1 MIGLS
6 DVISI
11 KRQSSPQNA
20 ARYFKD
26 HLTRDDY
33 YADRQQTPGRW
44 FGQGCQALGLDS
56 QAPVRQEDFVALC
69 KGLRPDDHSRLTQ
82 RANTNRRCLYD
93 LTVSAPKSVSIMAL
107 LAADE
112 RLIAAHERAVAA
124 TLEAAETLAQTRVR
138 KGAAV
143 DTEQSR
149 LTGNIVAARF
159 QHQESRA
166 LDPQLHTHC
175 VVFNVTYDPV
185 EKRLK
190 ALQAQ
195 PFYDH
200 AKDLT
205 GLYRKHLA
213 QSLHALGYETYL
225 DRHRC
230 IQIRGVDADLMA
242 QFSKRAAQ
250 RDALVALKEQEL
262 GRPLTKR
269 EVSKVVHE
277 HRAKKQKRIDPQALR
292 KVQLEQLSPA
302 GRQSL
307 EQLKQRALAACASH
321 REPVAPARQ
330 PAFVPT
336 PPGPGFNWIAA
347 VRLALLANRATK
359 LDYYLF
365 SLHMP
370 LPQRVL
376 WAARFFQQ
384 AQRTG
389 RVLRYGQRRGQQ
401 QRSLS
406 R

>member
-1 MIGLS
+1 MIRFS

-26 HLTRDDY
+26 HLSRDDY
-33 YADRQQTPGRW
+33 YADRQQTRGRW

-112 RLIAAHERAVAA
+112 RLITAHERAVAA

-149 LTGNIVAARF
+149 LTGSIVAARF

-205 GLYRKHLA
+205 GLYREHLA
-213 QSLHALGYETYL
+213 QSLHALGYETYH

-230 IQIRGVDADLMA
+230 IQIRGVDASLMA
-242 QFSKRAAQ
+242 QFSKRSAQ

-292 KVQLEQLSPA
+292 KVQLEQLSPEA
-302 GRQSL
+302 RQSL
-307 EQLKQRALAACASH
+307 QQLKQRALVVCAGP
-321 REPVAPARQ
+321 RQPVAAHRQ
-330 PAFVPT
+330 PAFAPVCPAA
-336 PPGPGFNWIAA
+336 GPNWITA
-347 VRLALLANRATK
+347 VRLALLANRTMK
-359 LDYYLF
+359 IDYYLF
-365 SLHMP
+365 SPRLS
-370 LPQRVL
+370 LPERIL
-376 WAARFFQQ
+376 WAARFVRQ
-384 AQRTG
+384 AQRTAS
-389 RVLRYGQRRGQQ
+389 VLRRGQRRGQ
-401 QRSLS
+401 RGIS